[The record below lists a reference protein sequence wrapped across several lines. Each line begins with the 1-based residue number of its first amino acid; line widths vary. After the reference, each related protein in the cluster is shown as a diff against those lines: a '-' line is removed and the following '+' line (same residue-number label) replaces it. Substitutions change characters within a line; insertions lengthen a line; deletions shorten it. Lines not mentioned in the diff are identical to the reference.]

1 MIFVC
6 FWRKSR
12 PQKIMVFMSA
22 FDPKRRLATVNYR
35 IAKGSFDY
43 LVSVATADRRAA
55 RLCSRNVIDFRSTPI
70 NRNSPAE
77 TGGSYFRRGA
87 LLLRVA
93 LLAGL
98 AGLAGFLPGL
108 LLLLIRLLLSTALLS
123 ALTWLLA
130 RLLGLLS
137 ALILITLGH
146 SYLQLERELARDGQ
160 LPARVLCSFQR
171 NIYNQRSFRSNDRK
185 SVECRLI

>member
-1 MIFVC
+1 LRGHRECVAI
-6 FWRKSR
+6 
-12 PQKIMVFMSA
+12 
-22 FDPKRRLATVNYR
+22 DPKRRFATVNYR
-35 IAKGSFDY
+35 IAKGSFDC

-55 RLCSRNVIDFRSTPI
+55 RPCSGNVIDFRSIPTI
-70 NRNSPAE
+70 NGNPPAE

-87 LLLRVA
+87 LLRLAA

-98 AGLAGFLPGL
+98 AGLLPGLL

-146 SYLQLERELARDGQ
+146 SNLQLECELARSGQ
-160 LPARVLCSFQR
+160 LPARVLCSFLR
-171 NIYNQRSFRSNDRK
+171 NIYS
-185 SVECRLI
+185 